1 MKKYFFF
8 LFIWAAL
15 TCGINTTLAA
25 PGDIGN
31 FFGNA
36 ATYQVTVNKVEI
48 SQDSSTW
55 LTLGNGARQFDIA
68 SVNVGEDVDNYMTAA
83 EIPAGTYRYVRVT
96 VSRTMRINGSGVSGA
111 VTYYTTANTMNV
123 DGGQLGAGSNLQGN
137 QAAGTIVI
145 PSEAPSPDPRETI
158 EVSGDNLI
166 VTTTL
171 DVPFTVT
178 AGGGTLQ
185 INFDTQNTIEFD
197 TNASALPIP
206 AFYPIPPNITINFQ

>member
-1 MKKYFFF
+1 MQRSFFV
-8 LFIWAAL
+8 LFIWIAL
-15 TCGINTTLAA
+15 TCAINTTLAA

-36 ATYQVTVNKVEI
+36 TTYQVTASKVEI
-48 SQDSSTW
+48 SQDNSTW
-55 LTLGNGARQFDIA
+55 FTLGEGVQQFDIA
-68 SVNVGEDVDNYMTAA
+68 SVNVGEDVDNYMTVTA
-83 EIPAGTYRYVRVT
+83 IPAGTYRYVRVT

-111 VTYYTTANTMNV
+111 ATYYTTANTMNV
-123 DGGQLGAGSNLQGN
+123 DGGQLGVGSNLQGN

-171 DVPFTVT
+171 DEPFTVT
-178 AGGGTLQ
+178 AGGGTLA

-197 TNASALPIP
+197 TNESELPIP
-206 AFYPIPPNITINFQ
+206 AFYPRPPNITIDFE